1 MTTNFDRLLERSL
14 QEVGVDPVV
23 VASEDAAAGTTP
35 LAHSSCTLIKV
46 HGDYLDPNIRNTVGE
61 LSAYG
66 DAMDTLL
73 DRVIDDYGLIVCGWS
88 GDWDPALRAA
98 IERCPSRRYG
108 TYWAARGDLSAEA
121 QRLVSHR
128 DGIVVPI
135 DGADDFFQRL
145 ADTTS
150 ALAELR
156 SRPTGVLAV
165 AAQVK
170 KWLPDPVH
178 RIRLDDIVT
187 DSIAASLASVPDP
200 FPSETTH
207 EAYLRDART
216 VESES
221 VDLMVAMA
229 LCGAWAN
236 RPDHAELIE
245 RAFTRLAGATGG
257 SHGGVSAW
265 VDLRHYPILL
275 GTYAAG
281 IGAVHAK
288 NWNAISR
295 VLATGG
301 TTSTGAAH
309 NSSVAVK
316 ALSWTAL
323 SHESIEVHN
332 GRKLKTPVSTY
343 VHGLM
348 AETLL
353 DVLRIEPD
361 HFENLFDEWE
371 FLLHVTA
378 SDQHGRS
385 PYGRWAW
392 RSHWWT
398 LDAVPRHAVDSARES
413 LISVGFFDE
422 ADATGDSSRF
432 DEVVSEHLD
441 IVTKSGVRY

>member
-1 MTTNFDRLLERSL
+1 MWCLLSVIVPAPSGVVTFFVSFVSTNWEVRKFPNPFSNIELYEFSSGWAAIAGVDHSVAVGD
-14 QEVGVDPVV
+14 VGVE
-23 VASEDAAAGTTP
+23 A
-35 LAHSSCTLIKV
+35 L
-46 HGDYLDPNIRNTVGE
+46 VG
-61 LSAYG
+61 
-66 DAMDTLL
+66 
-73 DRVIDDYGLIVCGWS
+73 
-88 GDWDPALRAA
+88 
-98 IERCPSRRYG
+98 
-108 TYWAARGDLSAEA
+108 
-121 QRLVSHR
+121 
-128 DGIVVPI
+128 
-135 DGADDFFQRL
+135 
-145 ADTTS
+145 
-150 ALAELR
+150 
-156 SRPTGVLAV
+156 
-165 AAQVK
+165 
-170 KWLPDPVH
+170 
-178 RIRLDDIVT
+178 
-187 DSIAASLASVPDP
+187 
-200 FPSETTH
+200 
-207 EAYLRDART
+207 ART
-216 VESES
+216 RTSSS